1 MTNFVIYPV
10 ILPLIVNSIKHNSS
24 KLTNSSKNLM
34 KISFKALLLLLTL
47 SIYSSFAQGIVK
59 GKVTEGS
66 TGAPLEAD
74 VKLFKSGDST
84 LVKGTKCQPTGEFS
98 IENIPAGTYRLELS
112 LMEYAAMNV
121 ENLKVTSGTTISLDT
136 LKLSKQNVSTEE
148 ILVEEEKGLIQL
160 SADKKIFNVDKSALT
175 KGGTAIDVLKKTP
188 LVDVDIN
195 DNVSLRGSQNVKILI
210 DDKPSRFASLKQIPA
225 DAIERVELITNPP
238 AKYEAEGVIGI
249 INIVMK
255 KNDNLGFQGSLNGG
269 GNYSD
274 NFSGWGGLDISLK
287 KKKVSLFGNLYSGTW
302 DNVSGYNSTTTYIT
316 QPSTLLSSG
325 KGKNHGYWIWS
336 QGGFEYEPS
345 EGKTIGF
352 EGSLGTGRW
361 YNADNGL
368 AQNLNSSGS
377 LMDYYTQTSD
387 RNGLWENLTGSLY
400 FTNKIN
406 DIGREWTGDITFSR
420 NRNEMKSML
429 NKQDYDSLSVPVNNT
444 PLDQRDTTLIKN
456 YNLNVQTDY
465 THPLSQTTKI
475 ETGYKGTF
483 RSNDNEFNSDTLDYT
498 TGNFVTNLSTK
509 NRFKLSEYIDAVYG
523 AFSGSIKDFSYK
535 FGIRVEQTNTKGE
548 LLSGTQE
555 FKQNYFDVFP
565 SASLSQKI
573 GSGHQLQLS
582 YSRRIT
588 RPNIWRMNP
597 FYRKWSP
604 NFAMVGNPDL
614 KPEYSDSYELSFMF
628 FNKIATVTPLL
639 FYRQNH
645 GVISSYN
652 YLQDSTV
659 TVTTYKNATGSK
671 SYGLDLLLN
680 SRALSW
686 MSLNG
691 TFSFYNTKFDSD
703 PLLTDYGS
711 EDGFSWKA
719 NIRSTF
725 TVGTL
730 FNLELFYSYT
740 GKKVNAQG
748 TEIPSQ
754 NFDIGISKSFL
765 NDALTVSLKAS
776 DIFDTSE
783 WGQDVNSADYTQI
796 SRHDWSSRQASLN
809 LSYRFGNVK
818 DYLQK
823 HKKVKQ
829 NQNEKSDQQDGN
841 NGR

>member
-1 MTNFVIYPV
+1 
-10 ILPLIVNSIKHNSS
+10 
-24 KLTNSSKNLM
+24 M

-47 SIYSSFAQGIVK
+47 CIYSSFAQGIVK
-59 GKVTEGS
+59 GKVTETG

-84 LVKGTKCQPTGEFS
+84 FVKGAKCSPTGEFT
-98 IENIPAGTYRLELS
+98 IESIPAGSYRLELS
-112 LMEYAAMNV
+112 LMEYAVMNV
-121 ENLKVTSGTTISLDT
+121 ENLNVSSGTTVNLDT
-136 LKLSKQNVSTEE
+136 LKLSKQNISTEE

-160 SADKKIFNVDKSALT
+160 TADKKIFNVEKSALT

-238 AKYEAEGVIGI
+238 AKYEAEGVTGI

-255 KNDNLGFQGSLNGG
+255 KNENLGFQGSLNGG

-274 NFSGWGGLDISLK
+274 YLSGWGGLDISLK
-287 KKKVSLFGNLYSGTW
+287 KKKTGVFGNFYSGTW
-302 DNVSGYNSTTTYIT
+302 DNKSSYTSTTTYLI
-316 QPSTLLSSG
+316 QPSELRSSG
-325 KGKNHGYWIWS
+325 SGKNHGYWIWA
-336 QGGFEYEPS
+336 QGGFEYELAA
-345 EGKTIGF
+345 GKNIGF
-352 EGSLGTGRW
+352 EGSLGTGKW
-361 YNADNGL
+361 YNNDNGE
-368 AQNLNSSGS
+368 ARNFSTAGS
-377 LMDYYTQTSD
+377 LLDYYTQTSD
-387 RNGLWENLTGSLY
+387 RNGLWENFTGSLY
-400 FTNKIN
+400 FNNKLN
-406 DIGREWTGDITFSR
+406 ELGREWSGDITFSR
-420 NRNEMKSML
+420 NRNEMKSLL
-429 NKQDYDSLSVPVNNT
+429 NKQDFDSLSMPSNNT
-444 PLDQRDTTLIKN
+444 PLDQRDTTLMKN

-483 RSNDNEFNSDTLDYT
+483 RSNDNEFKSDTLDYNIN
-498 TGNFVTNLSTK
+498 GFVTNIDTK
-509 NRFKLSEYIDAVYG
+509 NRFKLSEYINAVYG
-523 AFSGSIKDFSYK
+523 TFSGSIKDFSYK
-535 FGIRVEQTNTKGE
+535 AGFRVEQTNTTGE
-548 LLSGTQE
+548 LLTNSTQ
-555 FKQNYFDVFP
+555 FKQNYFDIFP
-565 SASLSQKI
+565 SASISQKI
-573 GSGHQLQLS
+573 GSANQLQLS

-588 RPNIWRMNP
+588 RPNMWRMNP

-604 NFAMVGNPDL
+604 RFAMVGNPEL

-628 FNKIATVTPLL
+628 FSPVATITPLL

-645 GVISSYN
+645 DVISSYS
-652 YLQDSTV
+652 YVQDTIV
-659 TVTTYKNATGSK
+659 TVTTFKNTTGSK

-686 MSLNG
+686 FNLNG
-691 TFSFYNTKFDSD
+691 TFSFYNTKFDDD
-703 PLLTDYGS
+703 PGLTDYAS

-725 TVGTL
+725 TFTNL
-730 FNLELFYSYT
+730 FNLELYYSYT

-748 TEIPSQ
+748 TDAPTQ

-765 NDALTVSLKAS
+765 NDALTVSFKAS
-776 DIFDTSE
+776 DIFDTSK
-783 WGQDVNSADYTQI
+783 WGQDINTVDYRQV
-796 SRHDWSSRQASLN
+796 SENDWSSRQASLN
-809 LSYRFGNVK
+809 LSYRFGNTK

-841 NGR
+841 SGR

>member
-1 MTNFVIYPV
+1 
-10 ILPLIVNSIKHNSS
+10 
-24 KLTNSSKNLM
+24 M
-34 KISFKALLLLLTL
+34 KISFKALVLLLTL

-59 GKVTEGS
+59 GKVTQSGS
-66 TGAPLEAD
+66 GTPLEAD
-74 VKLFKSGDST
+74 VKLFKSGDSA
-84 LVKGTKCQPTGEFS
+84 LVKGTKCSPSGEFS

-112 LMEYAAMNV
+112 LMEYTAMNV
-121 ENLKVTSGTTISLDT
+121 ENLQVSSGVTINLDT
-136 LKLSKQNVSTEE
+136 LKLAKQNVSTEE

-160 SADKKIFNVDKSALT
+160 TADKKIFNVEKSALT

-238 AKYEAEGVIGI
+238 AKYEAEGVTGI

-255 KNDNLGFQGSLNGG
+255 KNENLGFQGSLNGG

-274 NFSGWGGLDISLK
+274 NLSGWGGLDISLK
-287 KKKVSLFGNLYSGTW
+287 KKKTSAFGNFYSGTW
-302 DNVSGYNSTTTYIT
+302 DNVSSFSSTTNYIT

-336 QGGFEYEPS
+336 QAGFEYETS
-345 EGKTIGF
+345 VGKTIGF
-352 EGSLGTGRW
+352 EGSFGTGKW
-361 YNADNGL
+361 YNTDNST
-368 AQNLNSSGS
+368 ARNLDPAGS
-377 LMDYYTQTSD
+377 LLDFYTQASD
-387 RNGLWENLTGSLY
+387 RNGLWENLTGSIY
-400 FTNKIN
+400 FNNKL
-406 DIGREWTGDITFSR
+406 DDKGSEWTGDITFSR

-456 YNLNVQTDY
+456 NNLNVQTDY

-483 RSNDNEFNSDTLDYT
+483 RSNDNEFKSDTLDYNLN
-498 TGNFVTNLSTK
+498 GFVTNLDTK
-509 NRFKLSEYIDAVYG
+509 NRFKLSEYINAVYG
-523 AFSGSIKDFSYK
+523 SFSGSVKDFSYK
-535 FGIRVEQTNTKGE
+535 FGVRIEQTNTKGE

-604 NFAMVGNPDL
+604 RFAMVGNPEL

-645 GVISSYN
+645 DVISSYN
-652 YLQDSTV
+652 YLQDSVV
-659 TVTTYKNATGSK
+659 TVTTFKNATGSK

-680 SRALSW
+680 LRALNR

-719 NIRSTF
+719 NVRSTITF
-725 TVGTL
+725 TGL
-730 FNLELFYSYT
+730 FDLELFYSYT
-740 GKKVNAQG
+740 GKKINAQG
-748 TEIPSQ
+748 TEVPTQ
-754 NFDIGISKSFL
+754 NFDIGISRTFL
-765 NDALTVSLKAS
+765 NDALTISLKAS

-783 WGQDVNSADYTQI
+783 WGQDVNSADYFQS

-809 LSYRFGNVK
+809 LSYRFGNTK